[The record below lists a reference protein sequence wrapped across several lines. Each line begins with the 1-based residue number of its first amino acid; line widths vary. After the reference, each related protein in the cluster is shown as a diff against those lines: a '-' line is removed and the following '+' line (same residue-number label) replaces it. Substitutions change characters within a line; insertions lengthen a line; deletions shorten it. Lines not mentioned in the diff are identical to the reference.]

1 MKVLPVN
8 QLLTLLLML
17 ATFMQACTNIPTKK
31 PDHWPQAEN
40 AIQIEI
46 LADNNLNIYEGIPHA
61 VPICFYQL
69 FRPDF
74 FNKLASYPKGLNRLL
89 ECRSFHPS
97 VARIHRVTI
106 QPNEKKKIVMNREK
120 DVRHLA
126 VTAGYFFKEKSSITQ
141 VIDIP
146 IRAIRPALIKSTEI
160 VTPAPLKMQLKFGPE
175 KIE

>member
-8 QLLTLLLML
+8 QLFMMIVML

-31 PDHWPQAEN
+31 PEHWPQAEN

-46 LADNNLNIYEGIPHA
+46 IADSNVNVYEGIPHA

-106 QPNEKKKIVMNREK
+106 APNEKKTIVMNREK
-120 DVRHLA
+120 DVRHVA
-126 VTAGYFFKEKSSITQ
+126 VTAGYFFKDKSKITQ
-141 VIDIP
+141 ILDIP
-146 IRAIRPALIKSTEI
+146 VRAIRPALIKSTEI
-160 VTPAPLKMQLKFGPE
+160 VMPAPLKTQLILGPE

>member
-8 QLLTLLLML
+8 HLCMIILVL
-17 ATFMQACTNIPTKK
+17 ATFMQACSNKPTKK
-31 PDHWPQAEN
+31 PDRWPLAKK

-46 LADNNLNIYEGIPHA
+46 IADNNLNIYEGTHHA
-61 VPICFYQL
+61 VAICFYQL

-74 FNKLASYPKGLNRLL
+74 FYKLASYPEGLNRLL

-97 VARIHRVTI
+97 VSRIHRVTI
-106 QPNEKKKIVMNREK
+106 QPNEKKTIVMNREK
-120 DVRHLA
+120 DVRHVA
-126 VTAGYFFKEKSSITQ
+126 VTAGYFFKDNNKITRM
-141 VIDIP
+141 IDIP

-160 VTPAPLKMQLKFGPE
+160 VRPAPLDIQLKFGPE